1 MDTGGVMY
9 AALRCRFAIHSR
21 MSANGVVV
29 ATDLLNG
36 GDAHAVSAAGRP
48 YLDFVSDAVADQGL
62 AHRRLIAH
70 AAGLRV
76 GLGRADD
83 AIPLPVRNVLRATK
97 GVPHRDHAVLGLLL
111 GHDVG

>member
-1 MDTGGVMY
+1 MDTGWVMY
-9 AALRCRFAIHSR
+9 AAPRCRFAIHSR

-29 ATDLLNG
+29 ATDLLNC

-48 YLDFVSDAVADQGL
+48 YLDLVSDAVADQRL

-83 AIPLPVRNVLRATK
+83 AIPLLFLTVLGETN
-97 GVPHRDHAVLGLLL
+97 GVSHSDHAVQVL
-111 GHDVG
+111 